1 MPLLLIARSGLPATD
16 VAPAGTA
23 VGVDAEARIAG
34 GRIGD
39 AGALR
44 RHRGRAKRIAFASF
58 GCGAVITGMAI
69 AWQIDWLPGVA
80 LFLAGALFDWEN
92 GGPASSIRLGGDAL
106 VVEAGEW
113 SGLAIPRA
121 RITAV
126 EFGAPP
132 LREGASATMSWRGVF
147 GAARSHVV
155 VIGLESDP
163 EGPVRILVPEAGRAE
178 AQAAV
183 QSLRD
188 WWGSG
193 GAA

>member
-1 MPLLLIARSGLPATD
+1 MPLLLIGRSGLPAAD
-16 VAPAGTA
+16 VVPAATA
-23 VGVDAEARIAG
+23 VGADAEARIAG
-34 GRIGD
+34 GQIGD

-44 RHRGRAKRIAFASF
+44 RHHGRAKRIALASF
-58 GCGAVITGMAI
+58 GCGAVITGIAI

-92 GGPASSIRLGGDAL
+92 VGPASSIRLGGDAL
-106 VVEAGEW
+106 VVETGAW

-126 EFGAPP
+126 EFGPP
-132 LREGASATMSWRGVF
+132 SRQQSASGTMSWRGAF
-147 GAARSHVV
+147 GGVARSHVV

-163 EGPVRILVPEAGRAE
+163 EGPGCILVPEAGGAE
-178 AQAAV
+178 AHAAV
-183 QSLRD
+183 QSLRS

-193 GAA
+193 AP

>member
-1 MPLLLIARSGLPATD
+1 MPLLLIARSGLPTTD
-16 VAPAGTA
+16 VVPAATG
-23 VGVDAEARIAG
+23 VGVDAGARIASG
-34 GRIGD
+34 QIGD

-44 RHRGRAKRIAFASF
+44 RHRGRGKRIALASF
-58 GCGAVITGMAI
+58 GCGAAITAVAI
-69 AWQIDWLPGVA
+69 AWQIDWLPGAA

-106 VVEAGEW
+106 VVETGAW

-126 EFGAPP
+126 EFGDPPRPERAGATISSRAASGAP
-132 LREGASATMSWRGVF
+132 
-147 GAARSHVV
+147 RSHVV
-155 VIGLESDP
+155 VIGLESAP
-163 EGPVRILVPEAGRAE
+163 EGPARILVPEAGRAE

-183 QSLRD
+183 QSLRA

-193 GAA
+193 VS